1 MPRSDR
7 AYTTW
12 QVTYKPANAKKPAVN
27 VMAVNITL
35 LYYGFS
41 KNGDYLHGWKVS
53 WNSTI
58 SRCFGQLKRLL
69 DIIIVY
75 QHSNGV

>member
-12 QVTYKPANAKKPAVN
+12 QVAYKPANAKKPAVN

-35 LYYGFS
+35 LYYGFT
-41 KNGDYLHGWKVS
+41 KDGDYLRG
-53 WNSTI
+53 
-58 SRCFGQLKRLL
+58 
-69 DIIIVY
+69 
-75 QHSNGV
+75 